1 MSRPRSVSRGSP
13 ERKPGQPGRPRKK
26 GKRLP
31 TLAHS
36 LGDGATTW
44 TALTIARWYGQGERQ
59 IEMATSTAV
68 WYHSGMEPVPLRWVL
83 DPRPPGQVRAAGIA
97 LHRPGSAPTRKPRRN
112 RLSPSLSH
120 AGRWKPR
127 FSRCERIW
135 AWRRNGSGTIM
146 QRSSHCAHDA
156 RLAGL
161 VLAGDAAGSPAHG
174 EGAVKAGGL
183 VHQRETDLLG
193 RFGPGAAAS
202 VAAAFLHVAGHMS
215 LGKGDMQKRRH
226 TETVGRLA
234 RASDRGTDRGTLLCC
249 LMDKV

>member
-31 TLAHS
+31 TLAHR

-83 DPRPPGQVRAAGIA
+83 IRDPQGKFEPQALLCTDQALHRPGSAPTRLCTDQA

-112 RLSPSLSH
+112 RLSPGLSH

-135 AWRRNGSGTIM
+135 AWRRSGSGTIM
-146 QRSSHCAHDA
+146 QR
-156 RLAGL
+156 
-161 VLAGDAAGSPAHG
+161 
-174 EGAVKAGGL
+174 
-183 VHQRETDLLG
+183 
-193 RFGPGAAAS
+193 
-202 VAAAFLHVAGHMS
+202 
-215 LGKGDMQKRRH
+215 
-226 TETVGRLA
+226 
-234 RASDRGTDRGTLLCC
+234 
-249 LMDKV
+249 